1 MLTIAIGVIAFVA
14 IYAAFGNGEIAAA
27 ILGIVILLGLIGLAA
42 GERKSA
48 RAWQNRRDYWADG
61 GPYRR
66 R

>member
-1 MLTIAIGVIAFVA
+1 MLTIVIGVIAFVA
-14 IYAAFGNGEIAAA
+14 IYAALGNGEIGAG
-27 ILGIVILLGLIGLAA
+27 ILGIVILLGLIGMSA

-48 RAWQNRRDYWADG
+48 RAWRNRRDYWADG